1 MEDQKETKATKET
14 KFKSVLVDSVKFIHI
29 IHIPVTGKAHT
40 NHFMQATSDGFTIE
54 LIELLE
60 SGFIKL
66 SRKGNANFAL
76 VPLSNVANINIKG

>member
-1 MEDQKETKATKET
+1 MSDEKETKPVKES
-14 KFKSVLVDSVKFIHI
+14 KAKSVLVDSVKFINI
-29 IHIPVTGKAHT
+29 IHIPITGKAHT
-40 NHFMQATSDGFTIE
+40 NHFMQAASDGFT
-54 LIELLE
+54 IELLE